1 VGDVG
6 DVVNRPTFL
15 LLFMI
20 SKTTHGDDFQRLL
33 EYLMH
38 ETKGAE
44 IIAPFMLGDNPADL
58 AREFEGVAAFRP
70 STSLPVRH
78 ISLSFAPGDVVDKF
92 DRASIVDRVMQG
104 MGYENCQYIAIAHHR
119 DDPGHDEAHDHDHLH
134 IVANAVS
141 MFGERVS
148 DSHERYRI
156 QPILREIEKEF
167 GLKQLANSWEVKKE
181 KALTLYPETDLSLQL
196 AKSLQNFPDLKTWLD
211 QLAEDDIDVRFT
223 LRKDGAVRGVSFLKD
238 GKIHKG
244 SEVGASW
251 TIVDEIF
258 KTSPTDLPLMTAANL
273 KSQEHQ
279 LNLSDRERWEFDRGV
294 EMAMTALKGGNRFK
308 SGRVDIKLE
317 NETLTVYRMRPHKQ
331 MFKASRTDEG
341 WQPVGCPDLD
351 KKDFDL
357 LSKVSGVAVGVMPK
371 IPKKTR
377 VNPPLENPIADRNV
391 EIYTARQLMAK
402 QLSDEGN
409 PLNHLKALLNKPQT
423 STPDP
428 EPVVST
434 IAIVSEPEPIETV
447 EIVPEPEPIETVEI
461 VPEPATPPPSKISLA
476 EMADLPL
483 TPRQQQT
490 KKINRG
496 GR

>member
-1 VGDVG
+1 
-6 DVVNRPTFL
+6 
-15 LLFMI
+15 MI
-20 SKTTHGDDFQRLL
+20 SKTSHGSDFQGLL
-33 EYLMH
+33 NYLLN
-38 ETKGAE
+38 ESKQAE

-58 AREFEGVAAFRP
+58 AREFEEVADFRP
-70 STSLPVRH
+70 STRLPVRH
-78 ISLSFAPGDVVDKF
+78 ISLSFAPGDVVDEF
-92 DRASIVDRVMQG
+92 DRASIVDRVMSE
-104 MGYENCQYIAIAHHR
+104 MGYQDCQYIAISHHR
-119 DDPGHDEAHDHDHLH
+119 DDPGHDEAHDHDHIH

-141 MFGERVS
+141 MLGERVS

-156 QPILREIEKEF
+156 QPILREIEKEY
-167 GLKQLANSWEVKKE
+167 GLQPVENSWDVKRE
-181 KALTLYPETDLSLQL
+181 KAQTLYPETDLSVQL
-196 AKSLQNFPDLKTWLD
+196 AKSLDGCPDLATWLD
-211 QLAEDDIDVRFT
+211 QLAEDDIDVRFA
-223 LRKDGAVRGVSFLKD
+223 LRKDGNINGVSFLKD
-238 GKIHKG
+238 GEIHKG
-244 SEVGASW
+244 STVGASW
-251 TIVDEIF
+251 VTVD
-258 KTSPTDLPLMTAANL
+258 KQLGSSPADLPLVQIANA
-273 KSQEHQ
+273 KSLEHQ
-279 LNLSDRERWEFDRGV
+279 LKLTDQERWEFDRGV

-428 EPVVST
+428 EPVVAT
-434 IAIVSEPEPIETV
+434 IAIVSDPTPIVATI
-447 EIVPEPEPIETVEI
+447 EIVPEP
-461 VPEPATPPPSKISLA
+461 TPPSPPSPSPPPPQISVA
-476 EMADLPL
+476 EIANLPPQ
-483 TPRQQQT
+483 PRVVQVQR
-490 KKINRG
+490 NRD